1 MNECILVIDDDD
13 IMRTVAVKIL
23 KKAGYSIIQANNGK
37 TGLSLAT
44 QLKPDLILCDI
55 MMPELD
61 GFDVLQS
68 LNNNQETAIIPF
80 IFLTAKTERLDFR
93 KGMEMGADDY
103 IIKPFDQ
110 QELLNAIESRLKKN
124 AIRKDSFTKALQ
136 NLDNLANNSKDEKAE
151 LKALIASRKIRQI
164 KKKQILYYEGDQ
176 PTGIYLILE
185 GTVKTVKFTDDGRE
199 FMTGLYKTD
208 NYLGV
213 NALLLNEAFKETAVA
228 IEDATVCLLPRDII
242 LSLLSRYPAIS
253 QQFLKMLSNN
263 ISEKEDQ
270 LLELAYNSV
279 RKRLAQVLLR
289 LNKQSSDPLLL
300 KISRE
305 ELAGMAGMA
314 METVSRT
321 LTNFKEE
328 GLIDKKS
335 GHITILELNGLEKIK
350 N

>member
-1 MNECILVIDDDD
+1 MNECILIIDDEAL
-13 IMRTVAVKIL
+13 MRSIAAKML
-23 KKAGYSIIQANNGK
+23 KNAGYDVIQADNGK
-37 TGLSLAT
+37 TGISMAS
-44 QLKPDLILCDI
+44 QMKPDLILCDI

-68 LNNNQETAIIPF
+68 LNKNQETAIIPF
-80 IFLTAKTERLDFR
+80 IFLTARTERVDFR

-103 IIKPFDQ
+103 IIKPFNHS
-110 QELLNAIESRLKKN
+110 ELLNAIQGRLKKN
-124 AIRKDSFTKALQ
+124 EIRKVSFTKALQ
-136 NLDNLANNSKDEKAE
+136 NLDNLANSSKDEKAE
-151 LKALIASRKIRQI
+151 LKALIASRKIRHV
-164 KKKQILYYEGDQ
+164 KKKQILYYDGDQ
-176 PTGIYLILE
+176 PMGIYLILD
-185 GTVKTVKFTDDGRE
+185 GCIKTIKFSDDGRE

-213 NALLLNEAFKETAVA
+213 NALLLNEAFKETAIAV
-228 IEDATVCLLPRDII
+228 EDATVCLLPKDII
-242 LSLLSRYPAIS
+242 LSLLTRYPAIS
-253 QQFLKMLSNN
+253 QQFLRMLSNN
-263 ISEKEDQ
+263 IAEKEDQ
-270 LLELAYNSV
+270 MLELAYNSV

-289 LNKQSSDPLLL
+289 LNKQSDDPRLL

-321 LTNFKEE
+321 LTNFKDE

-335 GHITILELNGLEKIK
+335 GHITILELNRLEKIK

>member
-1 MNECILVIDDDD
+1 MNECILVIDDED

-23 KKAGYSIIQANNGK
+23 KEAGYNVIQANNGK
-37 TGLSLAT
+37 AGLSLAS
-44 QLKPDLILCDI
+44 QMKPDLILCDI

-61 GFDVLQS
+61 GFDVLQL

-103 IIKPFDQ
+103 IIKPFDK

-151 LKALIASRKIRQI
+151 LKALIASRKIRQV

-176 PTGIYLILE
+176 PMGIYLILE

-228 IEDATVCLLPRDII
+228 IEDATVCLLPKDII

-263 ISEKEDQ
+263 ISEKEEQ
-270 LLELAYNSV
+270 MLELAYNSV

-289 LNKQSSDPLLL
+289 LNKQSDDPMLL

-335 GHITILELNGLEKIK
+335 GHITILELNRLEKIK

>member
-1 MNECILVIDDDD
+1 MNECILIIDDEDL
-13 IMRTVAVKIL
+13 IRSVAVKIL
-23 KKAGYSIIQANNGK
+23 KGAGYNVIQANNGK
-37 TGLSLAT
+37 TGLGLAS

-55 MMPELD
+55 MMPGLD

-68 LNNNQETAIIPF
+68 LNNIQETAVIPF

-103 IIKPFDQ
+103 IFKPFDR
-110 QELLNAIESRLKKN
+110 QELLNAIESRLRKN
-124 AIRKDSFTKALQ
+124 AIRKDSFTRALQ

-151 LKALIASRKIRQI
+151 LKALIASRKIRQV
-164 KKKQILYYEGDQ
+164 KKKQIIYYEGDQ
-176 PTGIYLILE
+176 PMGIYLILE

-289 LNKQSSDPLLL
+289 LNKQSDDPMLL
-300 KISRE
+300 KVSRE

-335 GHITILELNGLEKIK
+335 GHITILELNRLEKIK